1 MSFMGGMLLAGS
13 APAYYIGSQKT
24 EDLVSL
30 QPAPIFFPGA
40 QQDFY
45 VAENGVVQIASS
57 TGLNPNSVRSWTPD
71 GAFFSTFNF
80 SGALSPVRQLHRGFG
95 KSAVVYGTGAG
106 KVLNVQNGD
115 LNAAWGSALTGL
127 FTDAFRN
134 VCSLAFSATGRLFAS
149 SRTDLN
155 DSAADFFYID
165 NFVTGAKTLINTGA
179 GAGAV
184 ACSATKV
191 VSYSPT
197 AIRVSSDNGATWSAG
212 TSDFSGDAV
221 LALEFVPSV
230 NRFIVVVGT
239 VSASFSRT
247 YIATSAG
254 NDGLTWQ
261 SSINFIVPGG
271 NSAATFTPA
280 RITDGGRGVIVT
292 TEGPQDLGETTNKR
306 NKVLRSEGGIIW
318 YETNLSLPQN
328 NLPICYA

>member
-30 QPAPIFFPGA
+30 QPAPSFFPGA

-45 VAENGVVQIASS
+45 VAQNGVVQIAST
-57 TGLNPNSVRSWTPD
+57 TGLSANSVRSRTPD
-71 GAFFSTFNF
+71 GAFFASLFF
-80 SGALSPVRQLHRGFG
+80 SGALAPVRQLHRGFG

-106 KVLNVQNGD
+106 KVLHVQNGD
-115 LNAAWGSALTGL
+115 LNTAWGSALTGL
-127 FTDAFRN
+127 FIDSAKDFCT
-134 VCSLAFSATGRLFAS
+134 LAFSATGRLFAS
-149 SRTDLN
+149 QRTNLISDN
-155 DSAADFFYID
+155 AEFFYID
-165 NFVTGAKTLINTGA
+165 NFVTGAKTAVNTGA

-197 AIRVSSDNGATWSAG
+197 GIRVSADNGATWATG

-221 LALEFVPSV
+221 LALDFVPSI
-230 NRFIVVVGT
+230 NRFVVVVGT
-239 VSASFSRT
+239 VSATLSRT

-261 SSINFIVPGG
+261 SSMSFIVPGG
-271 NSAATFTPA
+271 QTTSTFTPA

-292 TEGPQDLGETTNKR
+292 TEGPQVLGTTTNKL
-306 NKVLRSEGGIIW
+306 NKVLRSEGGIVW
-318 YETNLSLPQN
+318 YDTSLSLPDN